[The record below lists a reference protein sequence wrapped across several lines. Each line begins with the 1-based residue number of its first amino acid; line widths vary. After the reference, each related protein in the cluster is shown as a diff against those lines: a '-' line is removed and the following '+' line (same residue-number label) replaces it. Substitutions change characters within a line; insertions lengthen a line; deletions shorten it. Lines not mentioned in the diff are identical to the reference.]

1 MLNCLDTFVFYRFK
15 NNKQNTHR
23 LQVPKKSNL
32 KSSKTKDTESIVRPK
47 LNEKFEIQGSTILDF
62 IQTPHLPLVEFNQIV
77 DEVEIIA
84 LRSTSPGRFEPMS
97 KKLSVKFADNVKIP
111 ERTLSEDFK
120 VEGNNDPR
128 VKPSRQKSFT
138 KMGQSASN
146 KVSESQEEEEESFKS
161 DSDSLT

>member
-1 MLNCLDTFVFYRFK
+1 MNCLDTFVFYRFK

-32 KSSKTKDTESIVRPK
+32 KSSKTKDTEPIVLK
-47 LNEKFEIQGSTILDF
+47 KKFEIQGSTIFDF

-84 LRSTSPGRFEPMS
+84 LRSTSPGRLEPMS

-120 VEGNNDPR
+120 VEGNNDPG